1 MDDDPL
7 NELCVQLLKLLC
19 QKQTLNA
26 SPSLPY
32 NFIVYFYPPGVL
44 FAPPLPQILQKTPP
58 TSHKS
63 IRNNLDTLIYKILF
77 RIFWIL
83 IQISVKTTLQTTTFY
98 PPSPQIVDLIS
109 IF

>member
-32 NFIVYFYPPGVL
+32 NFIVYFLPSLQSHLPP
-44 FAPPLPQILQKTPP
+44 PPSQSPSQQPKP
-58 TSHKS
+58 TVNTDSPYTKRIS
-63 IRNNLDTLIYKILF
+63 FLDTLYKILLQIFGANF
-77 RIFWIL
+77 RYKL
-83 IQISVKTTLQTTTFY
+83 SL
-98 PPSPQIVDLIS
+98 PQIVDLIS

>member
-32 NFIVYFYPPGVL
+32 NFIVYFLPSL
-44 FAPPLPQILQKTPP
+44 QSHLPPLSQSPSQQPKP
-58 TSHKS
+58 TVVTDSPYTKRIS
-63 IRNNLDTLIYKILF
+63 FLDTLYKILLQIFGANF
-77 RIFWIL
+77 RYKL
-83 IQISVKTTLQTTTFY
+83 SL
-98 PPSPQIVDLIS
+98 PQIVDLIS

>member
-32 NFIVYFYPPGVL
+32 NFIVYFLPSL
-44 FAPPLPQILQKTPP
+44 QSHLSPPLSQSPSQQPKP
-58 TSHKS
+58 TVNTDSPYKKRIS
-63 IRNNLDTLIYKILF
+63 FLDTLYKILLQIFGANF
-77 RIFWIL
+77 RYKL
-83 IQISVKTTLQTTTFY
+83 SLL
-98 PPSPQIVDLIS
+98 QIVDLIS

>member
-26 SPSLPY
+26 SPPPPLQFYCLFFTLPP
-32 NFIVYFYPPGVL
+32 VP
-44 FAPPLPQILQKTPP
+44 FAPPPSQSPSQQPKP
-58 TSHKS
+58 TVNTDSPYKKRIS
-63 IRNNLDTLIYKILF
+63 FLDTLYKILLQIFGANF
-77 RIFWIL
+77 RYKL
-83 IQISVKTTLQTTTFY
+83 SL
-98 PPSPQIVDLIS
+98 PQIVDLIS